1 MFGRKQQRSSTRDLQ
16 QPVAATIPPVV
27 PQQPRKVDE
36 HSVQQP
42 ATSKEQL
49 EQLGNLRKTALDR
62 IDASVAAQLTHDELE
77 NQVHRALE
85 KVAKE
90 QGYPLAATELQRLV
104 SSILDDMTGLGPIQQ
119 LLNDEAIT
127 DIMVNGPD
135 QVFVERHGKL
145 ELSNVTFRDNTHVQH
160 VAQRI
165 ASTVGRRIDESSPMV
180 DARLLDGSRVNIIAP
195 PLALGGTCISIRK
208 FSKDAI
214 SLEGMVQHTSLSAQM
229 ASLLQVA
236 AECRLNILVSGG
248 TGAGKTTLLNAMSQ
262 LISPDERIV
271 TIEDAAELRLL
282 QPHVVTL
289 ETRPPSTEGTAEV
302 TLRDL
307 LINSLRMRPDRIIVG
322 EVRGAEAFEMMQAM
336 NTGHDGSMSTLHANS
351 PKDALLRLENM
362 LLLNATQVPVS
373 ALRRQIASAVNIIV
387 QVERMRDGVRRIV
400 SITEITGV
408 ENDTIV
414 TQELFTFQQEKTT
427 KPGEVSGSFT
437 PCSARPMFTEKAAFF
452 GLEQKLAN
460 ALGA

>member
-1 MFGRKQQRSSTRDLQ
+1 MFGRKQHSTEK
-16 QPVAATIPPVV
+16 QPQPTLITPPPTQATPVS
-27 PQQPRKVDE
+27 D
-36 HSVQQP
+36 S
-42 ATSKEQL
+42 TSKRATAFSAEQS
-49 EQLGNLRKTALDR
+49 EQLGNIRITTLDR
-62 IDASVAAQLTHDELE
+62 IDATVAAQLTPEELE
-77 NQVHRALE
+77 VQIHQELE
-85 KVAKE
+85 RVAKE
-90 QGYPLAATELQRLV
+90 LGYPLASNELQRLV
-104 SSILDDMTGLGPIQQ
+104 TTILDDMTGLGPIQQ
-119 LLNDEAIT
+119 LLNDEAVT
-127 DIMVNGPD
+127 DIMVNGPS

-145 ELSNVTFRDNTHVQH
+145 TLSDVTFRDNTHVQH

-165 ASTVGRRIDESSPMV
+165 ANTVGRRIDESSPMV

-195 PLALGGTCISIRK
+195 PLSLDGTCISIRK

-214 SLEGMVQHTSLSAQM
+214 SLDDMVENTSLSKQM
-229 ASLLQVA
+229 AALLQVA

-262 LISPDERIV
+262 LISADERII

-362 LLLNATQVPVS
+362 LLLNATQVPIS
-373 ALRRQIASAVNIIV
+373 ALRRQISSAVNLIV

-400 SITEITGV
+400 SITELTGM
-408 ENDTIV
+408 ENDTII
-414 TQELFTFQQEKTT
+414 TQELFTFQQEKTST
-427 KPGEVSGSFT
+427 PGEVSGRYT
-437 PCSARPMFTEKAAFF
+437 PCSARPKFTEKAAFF
-452 GLEQKLAN
+452 GLQEKLAN
-460 ALGA
+460 ALGR

>member
-1 MFGRKQQRSSTRDLQ
+1 MFGRKQHITEK
-16 QPVAATIPPVV
+16 QPQPTLVTPPPTQATPVS
-27 PQQPRKVDE
+27 D
-36 HSVQQP
+36 S
-42 ATSKEQL
+42 TSKRATAFSAEQS
-49 EQLGNLRKTALDR
+49 EQLGNIRITTLDR
-62 IDASVAAQLTHDELE
+62 IDATVAAQLTPEELE
-77 NQVHRALE
+77 VQIHQELE
-85 KVAKE
+85 RVAKE
-90 QGYPLAATELQRLV
+90 LGYPLASNELQRLV
-104 SSILDDMTGLGPIQQ
+104 TTILDDMTGLGPIQQ
-119 LLNDEAIT
+119 LLNDEAVT
-127 DIMVNGPD
+127 DIMVNGPS

-145 ELSNVTFRDNTHVQH
+145 TLSDVTFRDNTHVQH

-165 ASTVGRRIDESSPMV
+165 ANTVGRRIDESSPMV

-195 PLALGGTCISIRK
+195 PLSLDGTCISIRK

-214 SLEGMVQHTSLSAQM
+214 SLDDMVENTSLSKQM
-229 ASLLQVA
+229 AALLQVA

-262 LISPDERIV
+262 LISADERII

-362 LLLNATQVPVS
+362 LLLNATQVPIS
-373 ALRRQIASAVNIIV
+373 ALRRQISSAVNLIV

-400 SITEITGV
+400 SITELTGM
-408 ENDTIV
+408 ENDTII
-414 TQELFTFQQEKTT
+414 TQELFTFQQEKTST
-427 KPGEVSGSFT
+427 PGKVSGRYT
-437 PCSARPMFTEKAAFF
+437 PCSARPKFTEKAAFF
-452 GLEQKLAN
+452 GLQEKLAN
-460 ALGA
+460 ALGR